1 MNLNWMEKDSE
12 SLKNAR
18 GLVEGLLVDPVRG
31 PDLAAVPGLEAGPDH
46 AAAQGLEAGPGRT
59 QGPNLGPNT
68 EVAQNQLTEMI
79 PRKMGPKKGPNLG
92 PTQDPDHVTDLI
104 PNQNLDRDPVQEMIK
119 IIGS

>member
-1 MNLNWMEKDSE
+1 MEKDSE

-18 GLVEGLLVDPVRG
+18 GLVEGLLADP
-31 PDLAAVPGLEAGPDH
+31 EAGPDL

-59 QGPNLGPNT
+59 PDPNLGPNP

-79 PRKMGPKKGPNLG
+79 PRKMGPKKGQNLG
-92 PTQDPDHVTDLI
+92 PTLGPDHVTDLI

-119 IIGS
+119 M